1 VLPFFD
7 TNMKQL
13 KKTDDRTI
21 YTNLMAELIFT
32 DAKDSNK
39 MDHSDRFDFPGVP
52 HRMTIMELKELVA
65 PLLKCPAEHIKEI
78 QFYDKDGKMLERGK
92 D

>member
-1 VLPFFD
+1 MLPFFD
-7 TNMKQL
+7 INMKQL

-21 YTNLMAELIFT
+21 YTNLAAELIFKSLK
-32 DAKDSNK
+32 DADK

-52 HRMTIMELKELVA
+52 HRMTIFEYKELAA

-78 QFYDKDGKMLERGK
+78 QFYDKDGKMLERGN